1 MTLPTSKELKRLAAT
16 CRKAGI
22 KHFKSGDFE
31 FTLSDSLPEPRRRAN
46 ASEYQAPDAAF
57 QGEELTQDQLLNWSI
72 LPIPQQDSDG
82 PSEN

>member
-1 MTLPTSKELKRLAAT
+1 MTLPTSKGLKRLAAT

-31 FTLSDSLPEPRRRAN
+31 FTLSDSLPEPKRRGGVV
-46 ASEYQAPDAAF
+46 EYQAPDAAF

-72 LPIPQQDSDG
+72 LPIPQQDAEG
-82 PSEN
+82 PTGT

>member
-31 FTLSDSLPEPRRRAN
+31 FTLADSLPEPRRRGVP
-46 ASEYQAPDAAF
+46 ASYGAPDSNF
-57 QGEELTQDQLLNWSI
+57 QGEELTQDQLLGWSL
-72 LPIPQQDSDG
+72 LPIPEQDAEG
-82 PSEN
+82 PTGS

>member
-31 FTLSDSLPEPRRRAN
+31 FTLADSLPEPKRRAG
-46 ASEYQAPDAAF
+46 AKVYDAPDANF
-57 QGEELTQDQLLNWSI
+57 EGEELTQEQLLNWSI
-72 LPIPQQDSDG
+72 LPIPQQDAEG
-82 PSEN
+82 PTGT